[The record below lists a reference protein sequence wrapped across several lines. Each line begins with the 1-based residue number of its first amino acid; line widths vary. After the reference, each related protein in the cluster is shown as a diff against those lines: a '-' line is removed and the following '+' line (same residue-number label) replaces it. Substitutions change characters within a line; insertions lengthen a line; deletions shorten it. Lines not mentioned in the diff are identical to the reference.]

1 MKKTTEKFALLL
13 RNKNRDIKHGDNY
26 GKMEIAIVDISTGV
40 VRNPGSEH
48 AFNDLS
54 FRAQWDTDGGTRTYG
69 WEAAYRDVY
78 IVRLAEAKRMF
89 STLQKIERAYLRAN
103 IKPITFGQYVTV
115 VSLALGI
122 KHVMKESIHSLDV
135 LTYSEREFQHWD
147 IQDAA
152 FLIDGAI
159 QEDRE
164 KQANG

>member
-13 RNKNRDIKHGDNY
+13 RNKNRDIRHGDIY
-26 GKMEIAIVDISTGV
+26 GKIEISIVDISEG

-54 FRAQWDTDGGTRTYG
+54 FRAQWDIDGGTRTYG

-89 STLQKIERAYLRAN
+89 STLQKIEKAYLRAKV
-103 IKPITFGQYVTV
+103 KPLTFGQYVTV
-115 VSLALGI
+115 VALALGI
-122 KHVMKESIHSLDV
+122 KHVKKESIRSPDV
-135 LTYSEREFQHWD
+135 LTYSEREFQDWS
-147 IQDAA
+147 ISDAA
-152 FLIDGAI
+152 FLIDGQI